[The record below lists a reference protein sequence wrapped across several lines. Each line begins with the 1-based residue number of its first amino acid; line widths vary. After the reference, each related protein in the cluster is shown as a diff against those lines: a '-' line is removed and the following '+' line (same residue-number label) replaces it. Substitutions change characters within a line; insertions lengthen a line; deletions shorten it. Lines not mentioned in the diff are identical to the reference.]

1 MFNPMRVFAEPEHA
15 VMSLEVQAAIAPA
28 PPKKRSQ
35 FELLVRHFVDALLN
49 NEMVSSDGEARSY
62 LLQIAY
68 AIALPCVVVALY
80 LFVPYHAPGGR
91 PYWSQAGDRY
101 FYVVYSMVAIG
112 AVTVFEWDLFFPGL
126 VDIFVLSSLP
136 VSRLKLFQA
145 RIASVGIFLGAAV
158 VGLNL
163 LGTIFFPASA
173 DMPSLARHLLAH
185 FLAITAGG
193 LFVAAFVLGSQAIL
207 LAMLGQ
213 LLFQKIS
220 PILQGLYITVLLTV
234 LFLFPVISHY
244 LSSLMTAHSGAVMH
258 FPPFW
263 FLGIY
268 ERVLLGS
275 AALPIYSALAVRG
288 VLAVLLAV
296 GVAVL
301 FYPLA
306 YWRRT
311 QHLLE
316 GRPQRDS
323 ERSWDKPVNWL
334 VHATVL
340 RVPVGRAIYHFI
352 GQTLLRT
359 HRHRVYLAMYGGV
372 GLALMVACGVMLQI
386 EPERIRLVTSAEGL
400 QAAVPIAAFWA
411 VAGLRNAFASR
422 VDQQGRWVFHVI
434 RGRPGLKELVPGKR
448 WAFFWALVLTL
459 TTVLIG
465 RLIGPREMQDWR
477 ETGIQ
482 VFAAASLCLLLGDL
496 FFLKDTM
503 IPFSG
508 VRPASKASLAVVL
521 IEYVA
526 LFPPLVLVAV
536 SVEAWM
542 GLSLAHLIE
551 TVVAVIVLH
560 LALRSSYQKNV
571 LRSANLM
578 DVDDE
583 EEEFP
588 QRLGLRY

>member
-15 VMSLEVQAAIAPA
+15 VMSLEVQAAMAPA
-28 PPKKRSQ
+28 VVKRRSQ

-91 PYWSQAGDRY
+91 AYWSQVGDRY

-136 VSRLKLFQA
+136 VSRMRLFQA
-145 RIASVGIFLGAAV
+145 RIASIGIFLGTAV

-173 DMPSLARHLLAH
+173 DMPSLTRHILAH
-185 FLAITAGG
+185 FLAITGSG
-193 LFVAAFVLGSQAIL
+193 LFVAAFVLGSQGIL

-213 LLFQKIS
+213 ALFQKIS
-220 PILQGLYITVLLTV
+220 PFLQGLYITVLLTV
-234 LFLFPVISHY
+234 LFLFPVISRY
-244 LSSLMTAHSGAVMH
+244 LNPLLTAHRGAVMD

-268 ERVLLGS
+268 ERVLLGAS
-275 AALPIYSALAVRG
+275 ALPIFSGLAVRG
-288 VLAVLLAV
+288 LLALLLAV

-323 ERSWDKPVNWL
+323 ERWLDRSINWL
-334 VHATVL
+334 LHATVL
-340 RVPVGRAIYHFI
+340 RAPVSRAIYHFI

-359 HRHRVYLAMYGGV
+359 HRHRAYLAMYGGV
-372 GLALMVACGVMLQI
+372 GLALMVAFAVMLQI
-386 EPERIRLVTSAEGL
+386 DPERIHLVTSADGL
-400 QAAVPIAAFWA
+400 RAAVPIAAFWA

-422 VDQQGRWVFHVI
+422 VDSQGRWVFHVI
-434 RGRPGLKELVPGKR
+434 RGRPGLAELLPGKR
-448 WAFFWALVLTL
+448 WAFFWALVVTL
-459 TTVLIG
+459 VAVWSG
-465 RLIGPREMQDWR
+465 RMVGPAELHGWR
-477 ETGIQ
+477 ETGLQ
-482 VFAAASLCLLLGDL
+482 VFAAFSLCLLLSDVL
-496 FFLKDTM
+496 FLRDTM

-508 VRPASKASLAVVL
+508 VRVGSKASLAVVL

-526 LFPPLVLVAV
+526 LFPPLVLVVV
-536 SVEAWM
+536 SVELWM
-542 GLSLAHLIE
+542 GMSASHLAE
-551 TVVAVIVLH
+551 TVFVVVVLH
-560 LALRSSYQKNV
+560 LALRSAYRKNV
-571 LRSANLM
+571 IRSSNLM